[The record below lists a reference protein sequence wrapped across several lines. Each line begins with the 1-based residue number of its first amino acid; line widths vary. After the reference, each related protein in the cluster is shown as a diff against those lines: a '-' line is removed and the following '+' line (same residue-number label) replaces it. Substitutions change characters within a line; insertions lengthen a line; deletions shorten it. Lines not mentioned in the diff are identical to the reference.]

1 MLHYTHREL
10 APGVGLTA
18 VQTQKFKTCF
28 LGVTFLAPLEE
39 KTASGYALLPRVL
52 HRGTR
57 RHPDMES
64 FSAALDELYGGA
76 IEPMVR
82 KKGETLCVGFSG
94 SFLDDAYVPGGESVL
109 PAALSLMGELLL
121 TPAGGPGGFREEYFQ
136 NERENLIQKIRGEI
150 NEKRQ
155 YAMTRLIRLMCQG
168 EPYGVNKRGSEQT
181 AAALNNEG
189 LWAQYQ
195 TLLHTLPLE
204 LYYCGSAPADQVEAQ
219 FRKILAPLL
228 ADQRVAAPPI
238 PGPVPA
244 LASGPRVFED
254 RMEVSQGKLTMGFR
268 IGANCLGAQGAARI
282 LLLDAVFG
290 GSTNSKLFLNVR
302 EKLSLCY
309 YASSTAERVKGVLLV
324 SSGVEFDKFE
334 EAKNEI
340 LAQMEAIRAGQVSD
354 QELEGAKKF
363 VAGSLRANLDAQT
376 RLENYWLNQAIT
388 GENLRP
394 QDLAAA
400 VEKTTLAELVELAG
414 QIQLDSIYFLN
425 GKEGAAH
432 AEA

>member
-1 MLHYTHREL
+1 MLHLAQREL

-39 KTASGYALLPRVL
+39 GSASGYALLPRL
-52 HRGTR
+52 LRRGTR
-57 RHPDMES
+57 QHPDMES

-109 PAALSLMGELLL
+109 PAALSLLGELLL
-121 TPAGGPGGFREEYFQ
+121 SPAGSGEGFQEDYFQ
-136 NERENLIQKIRGEI
+136 NERENMIQKIRGEI
-150 NEKRQ
+150 NDKRQ
-155 YAMTRLIRLMCQG
+155 YAMTRLIQLMCQG
-168 EPYGVNKRGSEQT
+168 EPYGVNKRGSQET
-181 AAALNNEG
+181 AAALTKEG
-189 LWAQYQ
+189 LWQQYQ
-195 TLLHTLPLE
+195 TLLHTLPIQ
-204 LYYCGSAPADQVEAQ
+204 LYYCGSAPVSQVEGL
-219 FRKILAPLL
+219 FRQMLKPLL
-228 ADQRVAAPPI
+228 DDKRVPAPPL
-238 PGPVPA
+238 PAPVAPP
-244 LASGPRVFED
+244 ASGPRTFED
-254 RMEVSQGKLTMGFR
+254 KMDVTQGKLTLGFR
-268 IGANCLGAQGAARI
+268 IGASCLGAKEAARI

-309 YASSTAERVKGVLLV
+309 YASSSVERVKGVLLV

-334 EAKNEI
+334 EAKKEI
-340 LAQMEAIRAGQVSD
+340 LAQMEAIRNGQVSRE
-354 QELEGAKKF
+354 ELEGAKKF

-388 GENLRP
+388 GETLPP
-394 QDLAAA
+394 QELAAA
-400 VEKTTLAELVELAG
+400 VEETTLAELVELAG
-414 QIQLDSIYFLN
+414 HIQLDSIYFLN

-432 AEA
+432 ANA